1 MAQVTTQD
9 LIRFGLIKD
18 PKAYLETESKKWN
31 EYYDEMISQTRKDL
45 EAATSDTQRTLRSAR
60 LEAQESR
67 KTQRFEAIDKR
78 YLELLDRQ
86 YEAFDNP
93 SIMRRAYSMITEETQ
108 QQAAQQRQAAEQEQE
123 RVRGEIQTVQRT
135 EAEREAGRAR
145 SRRAGTGG
153 RGMLAGYGLSIPQAI
168 GGKSTLG
175 LAGPVGSPTG
185 GGRAS
190 TLGRSLLG

>member
-31 EYYDEMISQTRKDL
+31 EYYDEMISQTKKDL

-60 LEAQESR
+60 LESQEAR
-67 KTQRFEAIDKR
+67 KAQRFEEIDKR
-78 YLELLDRQ
+78 YLELLDKQ

-93 SIMRRAYSMITEETQ
+93 SIMRRAYSMITEEIQ
-108 QQAAQQRQAAEQEQE
+108 QQAAEQRQAAEREQE

-135 EAEREAGRAR
+135 EAEREAGRTR
-145 SRRAGTGG
+145 SRRAGAGG
-153 RGMLAGYGLSIPQAI
+153 RGMLAGYSLTLPQGV
-168 GGKSTLG
+168 GGRSTLG
-175 LAGPVGSPTG
+175 RAGPVAAGVG
-185 GGRAS
+185 GGSAM